1 MIDKLSLVSAD
12 RLDDDQFTSIQ
23 SLEHALNQAMVQAEI
38 SESYEEY
45 LDIFDAFYADD
56 VAVTSDTLQD
66 PIRGKAK
73 VRALVASFLV
83 PLHIMTEIGGLIA
96 SIRQTAIPG
105 DVVAETHSSWT
116 LELVGVSGNTCT
128 LSWRVFRKWR
138 GSLVAYEHHYDYQQ
152 YGGPLT
158 SDDLYFNAPT
168 SAPAKRRPS

>member
-66 PIRGKAK
+66 PIR
-73 VRALVASFLV
+73 
-83 PLHIMTEIGGLIA
+83 
-96 SIRQTAIPG
+96 
-105 DVVAETHSSWT
+105 
-116 LELVGVSGNTCT
+116 
-128 LSWRVFRKWR
+128 
-138 GSLVAYEHHYDYQQ
+138 
-152 YGGPLT
+152 
-158 SDDLYFNAPT
+158 
-168 SAPAKRRPS
+168 

>member
-12 RLDDDQFTSIQ
+12 RLGDDQFTSIQ

-73 VRALVASFLV
+73 VRALVANFLV
-83 PLHIMTEIGGLIA
+83 PLHIMAEIGGLIA
-96 SIRQTAIPG
+96 SIIHPTNRNPQRCCCG
-105 DVVAETHSSWT
+105 DP
-116 LELVGVSGNTCT
+116 
-128 LSWRVFRKWR
+128 F
-138 GSLVAYEHHYDYQQ
+138 
-152 YGGPLT
+152 
-158 SDDLYFNAPT
+158 
-168 SAPAKRRPS
+168 

>member
-1 MIDKLSLVSAD
+1 MIDKHSLVSAD

-73 VRALVASFLV
+73 VRALVANFLV
-83 PLHIMTEIGGLIA
+83 PLHIMAEIGGLIA

-128 LSWRVFRKWR
+128 LSWRVFRRWR
-138 GSLVAYEHHYDYQQ
+138 GSLVAYEHHYDYEQS
-152 YGGPLT
+152 GGPLT
-158 SDDLYFNAPT
+158 SNDLYFNAPT
-168 SAPAKRRPS
+168 SVPAKRRPS